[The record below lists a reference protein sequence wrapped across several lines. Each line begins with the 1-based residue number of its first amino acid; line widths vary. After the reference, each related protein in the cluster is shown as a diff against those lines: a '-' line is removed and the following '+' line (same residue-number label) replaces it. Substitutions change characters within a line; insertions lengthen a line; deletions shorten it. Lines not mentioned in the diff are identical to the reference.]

1 MKYRKLM
8 FGLIIAFCV
17 FAVIAA
23 VYEQI
28 ELSFHD
34 TSTNTVLENQASQE
48 ELRRSF
54 NNLFNNQINLNN
66 FDTST
71 IQKIDASKEIVYS
84 AYDIQRT
91 EENKYEVDIHLPV
104 VNINNETASNFN
116 NSTQTIF
123 ADKATEVLA
132 NDEDYIIIYNVT
144 YTGFVNGDILSLII
158 KSTLKEGS
166 DPQRTIVQTYN
177 YNLVTGQEVNIY
189 DAINVR
195 GADTGEVSNKIN
207 IIIQQA
213 IREANSIQ
221 VSGYETFQRD
231 INSDIYKLENIDT
244 FYIGPDSKL
253 YIIFAY
259 GNNDYTSE
267 MDIIDI

>member
-8 FGLIIAFCV
+8 YGLIIAFCV
-17 FAVIAA
+17 LAVIAA

-34 TSTNTVLENQASQE
+34 TSTNTVLENQVSQE
-48 ELRRSF
+48 ELKRSF

-66 FDTST
+66 FDTSMV
-71 IQKIDASKEIVYS
+71 QKIDANKEIVYS

-104 VNINNETASNFN
+104 VNINNEIASNFN

-132 NDEDYIIIYNVT
+132 NEKDYTIIYNVT
-144 YTGFVNGDILSLII
+144 YTGFVNNNILSLII

-166 DPQRTIVQTYN
+166 DPQRTIIQTYN

-189 DAINVR
+189 DAINTI
-195 GADTGEVSNKIN
+195 GTDTEQVSNKIN
-207 IIIQQA
+207 NVIQQA

-221 VSGYETFQRD
+221 VSGYET
-231 INSDIYKLENIDT
+231 
-244 FYIGPDSKL
+244 
-253 YIIFAY
+253 AC
-259 GNNDYTSE
+259 
-267 MDIIDI
+267 

>member
-123 ADKATEVLA
+123 ANKATEVLA
-132 NDEDYIIIYNVT
+132 NDKDYIIIYNVT
-144 YTGFVNGDILSLII
+144 YTGFVNGDILWH
-158 KSTLKEGS
+158 
-166 DPQRTIVQTYN
+166 QCW
-177 YNLVTGQEVNIY
+177 
-189 DAINVR
+189 
-195 GADTGEVSNKIN
+195 
-207 IIIQQA
+207 QA
-213 IREANSIQ
+213 ISAKVQPSNTTAR
-221 VSGYETFQRD
+221 
-231 INSDIYKLENIDT
+231 
-244 FYIGPDSKL
+244 
-253 YIIFAY
+253 AY
-259 GNNDYTSE
+259 TP
-267 MDIIDI
+267 

>member
-28 ELSFHD
+28 ELSSHD

-144 YTGFVNGDILSLII
+144 YTGFVNGDILWHQCWQAISA
-158 KSTLKEGS
+158 K
-166 DPQRTIVQTYN
+166 VQ
-177 YNLVTGQEVNIY
+177 L
-189 DAINVR
+189 NVR